1 MQEKIGLKVVE
12 VAESPDPEQL
22 GKPLQD
28 ELRGL
33 FRLSF
38 GRYRIIYGVRRQRTV
53 NGRDVVHITVAVVLV
68 GIRRDGGTNDIYRVA
83 TRLRRRGTL

>member
-1 MQEKIGLKVVE
+1 VQEKIGLKVVE